1 MELNP
6 QERDFLIVALNRM
19 LNEDYSMT
27 NKMIINKILEKH
39 DNAEPYLAYVSA
51 LSYPDSPYKNIT
63 KEERAEAAIYDIKE
77 TLGDFDT
84 EDELIEPA
92 IEKLRSLW
100 ESPQTLLADEMEEEL
115 HRWRRYLKDT
125 PLIGGLDG
133 NMKDRLSF
141 IDKVEKISAA
151 AANIRKIADDEIGPK
166 MKGSNEIGEY

>member
-1 MELNP
+1 
-6 QERDFLIVALNRM
+6 M
-19 LNEDYSMT
+19 LPRILEYEDDRIKVT
-27 NKMIINKILEKH
+27 PEAFAIAEINKILEKH

-51 LSYPDSPYKNIT
+51 LSYPDSPYKNIP

-125 PLIGGLDG
+125 PLIGGMDV